1 MRREGTGTLLCGS
14 LLTVLLAGLLLV
26 RLPPEQPLTAEGQ
39 TLTDFVEHVRQRG
52 VQLHVVPGERRG
64 GPNYRGY
71 LTEDPDA
78 TWASLQSKVRAVECI
93 HQWRGTVWVGQ
104 ALPTEDVEGFLDQT
118 GPYGGR
124 VGDFIL
130 FGDERI
136 LRRVRAACPAQR
148 GR

>member
-1 MRREGTGTLLCGS
+1 
-14 LLTVLLAGLLLV
+14 VLLAGLLLV
-26 RLPPEQPLTAEGQ
+26 RLPPEQPLNAEGQ

-93 HQWRGTVWVGQ
+93 HQWRGTVWVEHVHFELH
-104 ALPTEDVEGFLDQT
+104 AEMSLAVW

-124 VGDFIL
+124 IGNFLL
-130 FGDERI
+130 FGDDRI
-136 LRRVRAACPAQR
+136 LRRIQEACR
-148 GR
+148 